1 MNRQK
6 CLAKLK
12 KACLIT
18 MVLGII
24 LFFVVAPMVVARDI
38 PEAIERYG
46 PRFWIDLGYIWI
58 VGALCFRAL
67 AEAWKV
73 CVQIGEDNTF
83 SLQNAVS
90 LRLISRLM
98 AVACAMMAVGFVV
111 YLAINKRNPNLWMLG
126 LIALGVC
133 IALIFSLFA
142 SALAELIRY
151 GARIKQENDLTI

>member
-24 LFFVVAPMVVARDI
+24 LFFV
-38 PEAIERYG
+38 
-46 PRFWIDLGYIWI
+46 
-58 VGALCFRAL
+58 
-67 AEAWKV
+67 
-73 CVQIGEDNTF
+73 DNTF
-83 SLQNAVS
+83 SLRNAAS

-111 YLAINKRNPNLWMLG
+111 YLATSRHNPNLWMLG